1 MRDENNRLEI
11 GHVMW
16 LANNNEQEYRMH
28 KTHPRPAPAEVEVSE
43 IVEAELDRLKRR
55 FMFELGMSIDD
66 AADQVVAKQWIESQ
80 VPTEGFYDALR
91 KLEMVFNINQIV
103 SILSDVQTQGIVLL
117 RTNIDSETQYTVSF
131 AYRSIA

>member
-1 MRDENNRLEI
+1 
-11 GHVMW
+11 
-16 LANNNEQEYRMH
+16 MH

-66 AADQVVAKQWIESQ
+66 AVDQVVAKQWIESQ

-103 SILSDVQTQGIVLL
+103 SILSDVQTPGIVLL